1 MRLTKWLGA
10 SALAILFG
18 FAPVIAQAGP
28 PTATL
33 QNYSLRYSVGAVQ
46 TLSTVGPSTV
56 SSPAQ
61 TSALGSGLT
70 CVYNQTAQ
78 SGSSSVTWSI
88 QSLAPGTTA
97 TWVTLISS
105 TAVTTNTTN
114 MLSVGRGVATTAN
127 VGLGI
132 SLPAVWRTQVVESG
146 ASTTVTGTVGC
157 DVAS

>member
-1 MRLTKWLGA
+1 MIRFGKLLGA
-10 SALAILFG
+10 ALLLFG
-18 FAPVIAQAGP
+18 LATAAQAGP

-33 QNYSLRYSVGAVQ
+33 QNYSLRYSVGAIQ

-56 SSPAQ
+56 SSASQ

-78 SGSSSVTWSI
+78 TGSSSVTWSI
-88 QSLAPGTTA
+88 QSLVPGTTA
-97 TWVTLISS
+97 TWVTLLSS

-132 SLPAVWRTQVVESG
+132 SLPAVWRTQIVESG
-146 ASTTVTGTVGC
+146 VSSTVTGTVGC